1 MSKVSSKYQVSIP
14 RALAERIGI
23 RIGDELA
30 WEDAAGTLR
39 ARVATATKM
48 RMTLK
53 ERLRLFDAA
62 TARQADRDR
71 KRRLPRGKG
80 RGWKREDLYTR

>member
-1 MSKVSSKYQVSIP
+1 MSKVTSKYQVSIP
-14 RALAERIGI
+14 KLLAERIGI
-23 RIGDELA
+23 RVGDELA

-39 ARVATATKM
+39 ARVATRAKA
-48 RMTLK
+48 RMTLR

-62 TARQADRDR
+62 TARQAERER
-71 KRRLPRGKG
+71 ERLMPRGKG